1 MSEIIIYLKLDP
13 YLAQWLAHEHGGN
26 VVEFPKN
33 STEND
38 ILELGLMRPPYFASA
53 NEPGKDKV
61 PIGVPWFK
69 SKNVRF
75 NNYLSARSR
84 RALAQCIRTRFV
96 VALWKD
102 LYKFGYIGK
111 RKQDLI
117 WAWMET
123 HGIEAT
129 ETNWNTIAKIYL
141 RKRNVYREQKRREE
155 KRLEQEKNNETINN
169 C

>member
-155 KRLEQEKNNETINN
+155 KRLEQEKNNEMINN

>member
-117 WAWMET
+117 WAWMDA
-123 HGIEAT
+123 HGIEMT
-129 ETNWNTIAKIYL
+129 ETNWNTIAKIYK
-141 RKRNVYREQKRREE
+141 RKRDIYRKKKQRE
-155 KRLEQEKNNETINN
+155 KTKK

>member
-26 VVEFPKN
+26 VVEFPK
-33 STEND
+33 END